1 MRCVDLFRL
10 AACCRERQ
18 HGAGDLVL
26 RFGRQAAHLFE
37 GPFKQLRHAPNVTVC
52 AGDIKADGGR
62 LIRVISARDLHRSE
76 RQRYAQEA

>member
-10 AACCRERQ
+10 AAGCGQRQ

-26 RFGRQAAHLFE
+26 SFRWQPAHFFE

-62 LIRVISARDLHRSE
+62 LIRVISARDLRRSE